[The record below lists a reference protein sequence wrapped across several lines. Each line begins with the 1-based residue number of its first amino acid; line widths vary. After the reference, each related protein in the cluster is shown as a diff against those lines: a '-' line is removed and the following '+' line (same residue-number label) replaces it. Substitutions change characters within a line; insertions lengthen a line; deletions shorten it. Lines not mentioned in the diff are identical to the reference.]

1 MAKIKV
7 KTNESV
13 IIEAIAYM
21 YGKGIKEARRALEE
35 GHYTREEIYEAIAWF
50 NSYGLPDS
58 MRRVWVKEVGLQHAR
73 DEYTF

>member
-1 MAKIKV
+1 MTKIKV

-21 YGKGIKEARRALEE
+21 YGKEIKEARRTLEE

-50 NSYGLPDS
+50 NSYGLPAS
-58 MRRVWVKEVGLQHAR
+58 VRRVWANGVGLQHAR